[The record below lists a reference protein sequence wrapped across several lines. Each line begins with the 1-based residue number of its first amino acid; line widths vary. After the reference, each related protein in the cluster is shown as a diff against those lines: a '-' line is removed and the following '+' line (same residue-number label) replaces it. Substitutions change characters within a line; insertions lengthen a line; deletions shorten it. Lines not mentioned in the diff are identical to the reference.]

1 MMHSNLFL
9 SIMFLLMAKSNSDHV
24 KVHQQIKGTGK
35 NKHEKIE
42 EKQWEKFAECLKVRL
57 PVEIFHG
64 NI

>member
-1 MMHSNLFL
+1 MMHSNFFL

-42 EKQWEKFAECLKVRL
+42 EKQ
-57 PVEIFHG
+57 
-64 NI
+64 